1 MTDNDQLL
9 KISNCSEL
17 YLHILLSGKT
27 NNVVKDGLKAQ

>member
-1 MTDNDQLL
+1 MV
-9 KISNCSEL
+9 SNCSEL